1 MKKIILQPVTADEE
15 VIVQFTEKTTVDK
28 GLFVTVPNGYIA
40 YAFID
45 EKPQFR
51 LEPCEQKRMADYGK
65 DILGHRCRIAFI
77 RTKPLPA
84 VKWGFGNVQVNNKR
98 LKEAYR
104 AGANGQCN
112 TELVQPTKLIDYFA
126 DDEDIT
132 VKRLRERILPI
143 IRSTGTAILGNFFAG
158 TDISVFEIS
167 AHAAAFR
174 EKLFKSLKG
183 ETAFGGMG
191 LELKDIS
198 ANIYVNEEDVEL
210 IRSRIN
216 APEKP
221 KEPERDDE
229 AKKLIEGLSERIE
242 RKFGELENSLGSRDD
257 YAARRQSEIEEL
269 RRMIAEELPRQFGE
283 KFKDV
288 REAISEDLE
297 ERLQELLPLREQ
309 AHEEYIKN
317 IKFSVEELIEHA
329 EDGRELV
336 PAAAM
341 MYTDIEENLI
351 KKFRLRFENKKFVM
365 DYDDYLALADDAPE
379 LLSTYDVMNPQVVSR
394 DKNGEPALVEMPPL
408 VRFYE
413 AGLSVPEARLA
424 KKYWCFMNK
433 LRHRSPDNE
442 AQLKRMFSSFAEE
455 KKYLS
460 EALSFFRAHG
470 FYTGK

>member
-1 MKKIILQPVTADEE
+1 
-15 VIVQFTEKTTVDK
+15 
-28 GLFVTVPNGYIA
+28 
-40 YAFID
+40 
-45 EKPQFR
+45 
-51 LEPCEQKRMADYGK
+51 
-65 DILGHRCRIAFI
+65 
-77 RTKPLPA
+77 
-84 VKWGFGNVQVNNKR
+84 
-98 LKEAYR
+98 
-104 AGANGQCN
+104 
-112 TELVQPTKLIDYFA
+112 
-126 DDEDIT
+126 
-132 VKRLRERILPI
+132 
-143 IRSTGTAILGNFFAG
+143 
-158 TDISVFEIS
+158 
-167 AHAAAFR
+167 
-174 EKLFKSLKG
+174 
-183 ETAFGGMG
+183 
-191 LELKDIS
+191 
-198 ANIYVNEEDVEL
+198 
-210 IRSRIN
+210 
-216 APEKP
+216 
-221 KEPERDDE
+221 
-229 AKKLIEGLSERIE
+229 
-242 RKFGELENSLGSRDD
+242 
-257 YAARRQSEIEEL
+257 
-269 RRMIAEELPRQFGE
+269 MIAEELPRQFGE

-288 REAISEDLE
+288 RGAISEDLE

-317 IKFSVEELIEHA
+317 IKFSAEELIERA

>member
-15 VIVQFTEKTTVDK
+15 VIVQFTERTTVDK

-84 VKWGFGNVQVNNKR
+84 IKWGFGNVQVNNER

-112 TELVQPTKLIDYFA
+112 AELVQPTKLINYFT

-132 VKRLRERILPI
+132 VERLRERILPI
-143 IRSTGTAILGNFFAG
+143 IKNLGESILGNFFAN

-174 EKLFKSLKG
+174 EKLLASLKG
-183 ETAFGGMG
+183 ETAFSDMG

-317 IKFSVEELIEHA
+317 IKFSAEELIESA

-365 DYDDYLALADDAPE
+365 DYDKYLALADDAPE
-379 LLSTYDVMNPQVVSR
+379 LLSTYDVMNPLVVKS
-394 DKNGEPALVEMPPL
+394 DKNGEPVLVEMPPL

-433 LRHRSPDNE
+433 LRHRSSDNE

-460 EALSFFRAHG
+460 EALSFFRAQG
-470 FYTGK
+470 LYTGK

>member
-1 MKKIILQPVTADEE
+1 MKKIILQPMISDES
-15 VIVQFTEKTTVDK
+15 VIVQFTDTVVFDKTMAVM
-28 GLFVTVPNGYIA
+28 VPNGYIA
-40 YAFID
+40 FVFAD
-45 EKPQFR
+45 EKAQFR
-51 LEPCEQKRMADYGK
+51 IEPCTEKKVAAYGK
-65 DILGHRCRIAFI
+65 ELLGKKGRVAFV

-84 VKWGFGNVQVNNKR
+84 IKWGFGNVHVNNER

-112 TELVQPTKLIDYFA
+112 AELVQPTKLIAYFA
-126 DDEDIT
+126 DDENIT
-132 VKRLRERILPI
+132 VERLRGRILPI
-143 IRSTGTAILGNFFAG
+143 IKNTGTDILGNFFAG

-183 ETAFGGMG
+183 ETAFSDMG

-198 ANIYVNEEDVEL
+198 TTIYVNEEDVEL
-210 IRSRIN
+210 IRGRIN
-216 APEKP
+216 APEKR
-221 KEPERDDE
+221 EDPERE
-229 AKKLIEGLSERIE
+229 AETKKLIEGLSDRIE
-242 RKFGELENSLGSRDD
+242 GKFGELEDSLGSRDD
-257 YAARRQSEIEEL
+257 YAAQRQSEIEEL
-269 RRMIAEELPRQFGE
+269 RKMIAEELPRQFGE
-283 KFKDV
+283 KFKDM
-288 REAISEDLE
+288 REAITESLE

-317 IKFSVEELIEHA
+317 IKFSADELIECA

-379 LLSTYDVMNPQVVSR
+379 LLSVYDVMNPQVVKS
-394 DKNGEPALVEMPPL
+394 DKNGEPVLVEMPPL
-408 VRFYE
+408 VRFYK
-413 AGLSVPEARLA
+413 AGLSVSEARLA

-442 AQLKRMFSSFAEE
+442 AQLKRMFSSFTEE
-455 KKYLS
+455 KKYLA
-460 EALSFFRAHG
+460 EALSFFRARG
-470 FYTGK
+470 FYTEK